1 MRAAKQ
7 EKRQKAEKE
16 SRTKPEEGTGPA
28 TKGKDKENVEK
39 SENFNQMSRTK
50 LGILNFLVL
59 FFIHFWQLD
68 NDNESVV
75 EKIPVSMDDMTVDS
89 KIKKDLT

>member
-1 MRAAKQ
+1 
-7 EKRQKAEKE
+7 
-16 SRTKPEEGTGPA
+16 
-28 TKGKDKENVEK
+28 
-39 SENFNQMSRTK
+39 MSRTK

-68 NDNESVV
+68 NDNESAV
-75 EKIPVSMDDMTVDS
+75 EKIPVSTDDMTVDS